1 MIIGANNGNNQNN
14 MNNNNFTS
22 NFNERFSAVQENNR
36 KTFGTTNMNET
47 TRNMKYTDVNSSND
61 MQDKAFAMLQ
71 DRLRNGTITI
81 EEFNKKCSALGKLRN
96 K

>member
-1 MIIGANNGNNQNN
+1 MIIGANNGNSQNN
-14 MNNNNFTS
+14 MNNNFTS
-22 NFNERFSAVQENNR
+22 NFNERFNAVQENNR
-36 KTFGTTNMNET
+36 KTFGTTNMAET

>member
-1 MIIGANNGNNQNN
+1 MILGANNGNNQNN

-22 NFNERFSAVQENNR
+22 NFNERLSAVQENNK
-36 KTFGTTNMNET
+36 KTFGSTNMGET

-71 DRLRNGTITI
+71 DRLRNGTISL
-81 EEFNKKCSALGKLRN
+81 EEFNRKCSALGKLRN

>member
-1 MIIGANNGNNQNN
+1 MIISANNGNNQNN

-36 KTFGTTNMNET
+36 KTFGTTNMAET